1 MYNNPLICRNEQVFL
16 MLIAGII
23 SSDQEAKEID
33 FIAKTLA
40 VKDMVKRLVNQ
51 LN

>member
-1 MYNNPLICRNEQVFL
+1 MQKRTSIFM
-16 MLIAGII
+16 MLIAGNI
-23 SSDQEAKEID
+23 SSEQELKD
-33 FIAKTLA
+33 VDLIAKTLV

>member
-1 MYNNPLICRNEQVFL
+1 MQKKISIFM
-16 MLIAGII
+16 MLIAGNI
-23 SSDQEAKEID
+23 SSEQEVKDID
-33 FIAKTLA
+33 LVAKTLV